1 MVLIHQTLA
10 LCSVVKLLRF
20 MQCCKAIMVCFS
32 IKIKKIF
39 VFGNLTQ
46 NVGSF
51 MGIRRIFWQDHY
63 YYFCNFS
70 HKRYGKS
77 PPALEVAFCLF
88 KEWCVI
94 QFVR

>member
-10 LCSVVKLLRF
+10 LCTVVKLLRF

-46 NVGSF
+46 NVGSC
-51 MGIRRIFWQDHY
+51 MGIIKKRSLFFGRTIIITFVIFLIRDMGRVHQLLRLPSV
-63 YYFCNFS
+63 FLRN
-70 HKRYGKS
+70 G
-77 PPALEVAFCLF
+77 V
-88 KEWCVI
+88 
-94 QFVR
+94 